1 MRGNGSPMYKGRLQ
15 AGCKQAIRLSA
26 LGWCLSAVLVW
37 WLVACGGAPSSS
49 VAPAITAAPVTPDAP
64 DQRPTSASRPV
75 LATVNGQPIYRDVY
89 DKQVA
94 QLEQALRAQ
103 GNLAEGEQGA
113 VQLARIRE
121 DVLNSLIEQALIE
134 QAAAQMQITVTDR
147 ELDESLELVTGQGS
161 LDDWLAQNNMTREE
175 LRAMQR
181 AQLLTNKLV
190 EVVSAW
196 VATSAE
202 QVHARHILSAD
213 EAKVQGLLERLKAGE
228 NFAALAQQES
238 EDTSTAANG
247 GDLGWFP
254 RDIPLMPPAVISAAF
269 NLQPGEVS
277 GVVHSEMGYHIV
289 KVEAREAS
297 RPLAPDILLY
307 LRQRAFKQWL
317 AEQRS
322 KATIQRYTD

>member
-1 MRGNGSPMYKGRLQ
+1 MCKGRL
-15 AGCKQAIRLSA
+15 GPGRKQVTRLSA
-26 LGWCLSAVLVW
+26 LGLLAILVW
-37 WLVACGGAPSSS
+37 WLAACSGASGGR
-49 VAPAITAAPVTPDAP
+49 VAPIATAVPATSGLP
-64 DQRPTSASRPV
+64 DQTPTGASRRV
-75 LATVNGQPIYRDVY
+75 VATVNGQPVYRDVY

-103 GNLAEGEQGA
+103 GNLAEGEQGEA
-113 VQLARIRE
+113 QLARIRE
-121 DVLNSLIEQALIE
+121 DVLNSLIEQVLIE
-134 QAAAQMQITVTDR
+134 QAASQMQITVSDQ

-161 LDDWLAQNNMTREE
+161 LDDWLAQNNLTREE

-213 EAKVQGLLERLKAGE
+213 ESKVQRLLERLKAGE

-238 EDTSTAANG
+238 EDSSTATNG

-254 RDIPLMPPAVISAAF
+254 RDIPLMPSAVIEAAF
-269 NLQPGEVS
+269 SLQPGEVS

-289 KVEAREAS
+289 KVEAREVS

>member
-1 MRGNGSPMYKGRLQ
+1 MCKGRLEP
-15 AGCKQAIRLSA
+15 GRKQVTRLST
-26 LGWCLSAVLVW
+26 LGLLAILMW
-37 WLVACGGAPSSS
+37 WLAACSGVSGGR
-49 VAPAITAAPVTPDAP
+49 VAPIATATPATSNVP
-64 DQRPTSASRPV
+64 DQTPTGATRRV
-75 LATVNGQPIYRDVY
+75 VATVNGQPIYRDVY
-89 DKQVA
+89 DKQVT

-103 GNLAEGEQGA
+103 GNLAEGEQGEA
-113 VQLARIRE
+113 QLARIRE
-121 DVLNSLIEQALIE
+121 DVLNSLIEQVLIE
-134 QAAAQMQITVTDR
+134 QAASQMQITVTDQ

-161 LDDWLAQNNMTREE
+161 LDDWLAQNNLTREE

-213 EAKVQGLLERLKAGE
+213 ENKVQRLLERLRAGE
-228 NFAALAQQES
+228 KFAALAQQES
-238 EDTSTAANG
+238 EDRSTATNG

-254 RDIPLMPPAVISAAF
+254 RDIPLMPSAVIEAAF
-269 NLQPGEVS
+269 SLQPGEVS

-289 KVEAREAS
+289 KVEAREVS